1 MKLLKSLLSWPR
13 HHWKLS
19 VFLVVVIAGGI
30 FWWQRA
36 QAATEKDLIFAK
48 PEVRSLTQT
57 LDISGTIDAKEKARL
72 RFISGGKVVYV
83 GAKEGDPVQRYQ
95 TIATIDRASLQKQ
108 LDQDLNNYMKERLD
122 WENTLDDNKDKALET
137 AEVRTKNQEQLDLNN
152 EVLDVEIRTIAIQN
166 TVLSAPF
173 DGILTVAPTSVT
185 GVQLL
190 AADYFEI
197 VNPNSL
203 YMRAQV
209 DEADISKV
217 QVGQIAKVQLDA
229 FADEELYATV
239 QRVAYTSTQSTNGTV
254 FEVEFLLEP
263 SYIWPQLRLGMNGDV
278 AIILAEKDDV
288 LTVPIIATI
297 ERDDQIFVE
306 VQAEDGSIVE
316 RPISVGLETEEYFEV
331 TAGLTADDLIVVPE

>member
-1 MKLLKSLLSWPR
+1 MKLLKSLVNWPR
-13 HHWKLS
+13 QHWKLS
-19 VFLVVVIAGGI
+19 LFLLLVIGGGI
-30 FWWQRA
+30 FWWRQA
-36 QAATEKDLIFAK
+36 QAAAQKDLIFAQ

-72 RFISGGKVVYV
+72 RFISGGKVVYL
-83 GAKEGDPVQRYQ
+83 GAKEGDTVQQYQ

-122 WENTLDDNKDKALET
+122 WENTLDDNKDQALDT
-137 AEVRTKNQEQLDLNN
+137 AENRAQDQEQLDLNN

-217 QVGQIAKVQLDA
+217 QVGQIATVQLDA

-263 SYIWPQLRLGMNGDV
+263 SYIGPQLRLGMNGDV

-331 TAGLTADDLIVVPE
+331 TAGLTTDDLIVVPE